1 MRTSIN
7 YPEGILEQTTNRRK
21 NLPSWITAILDVAS
35 SKDED
40 SIKGD
45 RIFMD
50 RTKKQMIIIGVG
62 VVVALVFLFVGV
74 VPTVMRA
81 F

>member
-1 MRTSIN
+1 
-7 YPEGILEQTTNRRK
+7 
-21 NLPSWITAILDVAS
+21 
-35 SKDED
+35 
-40 SIKGD
+40 
-45 RIFMD
+45 MD

-62 VVVALVFLFVGV
+62 IVVALVFLFVGV